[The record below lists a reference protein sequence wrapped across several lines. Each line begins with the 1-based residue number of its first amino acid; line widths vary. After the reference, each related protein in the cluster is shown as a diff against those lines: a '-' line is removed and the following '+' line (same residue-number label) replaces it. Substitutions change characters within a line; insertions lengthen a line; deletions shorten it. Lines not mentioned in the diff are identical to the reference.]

1 MARDAEATKE
11 RLVLAA
17 RKMFSQQGFDG
28 TTVREIAALAEVNPA
43 LINRYFGGKDQLFA
57 EAVSID
63 LALPDL
69 SETKR
74 EAIGATLAMHFFK
87 RWEGDEHDDLLRV
100 LIRTAATNPDA
111 AARIKEVLEKQV
123 TPMIATLSDP
133 ATASQRAYFVATQI
147 LGLAYT
153 RYIIGLPM
161 KDTEHEKLV
170 SVIGDTLQRYIV
182 EPLP

>member
-1 MARDAEATKE
+1 MKRDAEATKE

-17 RKMFSQQGFDG
+17 RKMFSEQGFDG
-28 TTVREIAALAEVNPA
+28 TTVREIAAHAEVNPA

-69 SETKR
+69 SEVKR
-74 EAIGATLAMHFFK
+74 GAVGTTLAMHFFK

-111 AARIKEVLEKQV
+111 AARIREVLGKQV
-123 TPMIATLSDP
+123 LPMIETLSDP

-153 RYIIGLPM
+153 RYVIGLPT
-161 KDTEHEKLV
+161 KEIEQERLV
-170 SVIGDTLQRYIV
+170 SLIGDTLQRYILD
-182 EPLP
+182 PLP

>member
-1 MARDAEATKE
+1 MGRDAEATKE

-17 RKMFSQQGFDG
+17 RTMFSERGFDG
-28 TTVREIAALAEVNPA
+28 TTVREIAALAGVNPA

-69 SETKR
+69 SQTRR
-74 EAIGATLAMHFFK
+74 EAVGATLAMHFFK

-111 AARIKEVLEKQV
+111 AARIREVLGRQV
-123 TPMIATLSDP
+123 TPMIEALSDP
-133 ATASQRAYFVATQI
+133 ETASQRAYLVASQI

-153 RYIIGLPM
+153 RYVIGLPT
-161 KDTEHEKLV
+161 TEIEHKRLV
-170 SVIGDTLQRYIV
+170 SVIGDTLRRYILD
-182 EPLP
+182 PLP